1 MKRLLLFV
9 VLGLILLS
17 VIGCSGGGGGQGSP
31 GTVPQQPTSVL
42 VPQSQNLVN
51 GIITV
56 LASGYYDQPF
66 LVTSS
71 MQNARIIGS
80 FEVSGGLAND
90 ISVTIMD
97 DMSFI
102 NWANGYQVQKVM
114 DDVAFA
120 NWAKD
125 HPIQDCYHSG
135 RVMVGNIDV
144 FLSSEKYHLV
154 FENMFGDRASKSVT
168 TRVDLNWSEL
178 RYQ

>member
-1 MKRLLLFV
+1 MKRLVLFV

-17 VIGCSGGGGGQGSP
+17 VIGCSGGGGCQRSP

-51 GIITV
+51 GMITV
-56 LASGYYDQPF
+56 PTSSYYDQSF
-66 LVTSS
+66 SVTSS

-80 FEVSGGLAND
+80 FEASGGLAND
-90 ISVTIMD
+90 ISVIIMD

-102 NWANGYQVQKVM
+102 NWANSYQVQKVM
-114 DDVAFA
+114 DAVAFL
-120 NWAKD
+120 NWAKE
-125 HPIQDCYHSG
+125 HPIQNCYHSG

-144 FLSSEKYHLV
+144 SLSSGKYHLV
-154 FENMFGDRASKSVT
+154 FENLFGDRASKNVI